1 MLSDCVC
8 LQPDVFSSCISS
20 LQKKKKKSLL
30 QILPNS
36 FILSAIHSS
45 PEPVLLYTF
54 HYLLWGSQ
62 KRKLSSGFC
71 FLFFFLFW
79 PLPPWHMEVPDPGI
93 GSQQQWGPKLQRRQR
108 GTLKSLTH
116 WPRPGGGGGGAPPL
130 TSPTTTPPPFS
141 PQGTP
146 PLSCGKIKLF
156 FFLRCFFFFFFFFSI
171 LGRPEA

>member
-20 LQKKKKKSLL
+20 LKKKKKKSLL

-93 GSQQQWGPKLQRRQR
+93 GSQQQWGPKLQRQQR

-116 WPRPGGGGGGAPPL
+116 WPRLGGGGDLNPSAPR
-130 TSPTTTPPPFS
+130 TPSVPFCTA
-141 PQGTP
+141 GTP
-146 PLSCGKIKLF
+146 SPAFQTLVLQWRSWEPD
-156 FFLRCFFFFFFFFSI
+156 
-171 LGRPEA
+171 GRWGGGMNLAPEAAP